1 MQAIILAGGKGTRLK
16 PYTVAFPKPL
26 VPVGDWPIL
35 EVIIRQLARCGVERV
50 TVLTGH
56 LAELIEAY
64 FGNGSRWNV
73 KMEYVRE
80 HAPLNTAGA
89 LKLVEN
95 CDEDFLV
102 MNGDILTSLDY
113 GALFNRHCSMKVIA
127 TVATRVREA
136 KIDFGVVETNPDGLL
151 IGYQEKP
158 VYTFPVSMGVYVLNR
173 RCKDWIADGESLGM
187 PNLLLRLVESGQ
199 RVFCYR
205 SDAYWLDIGRLD
217 DYEQAQ
223 REFESKKSLLLAPDG
238 S

>member
-26 VPVGDWPIL
+26 VPVGDRPVL
-35 EVIIRQLARCGVERV
+35 EVIIRQLARYGVKRV
-50 TVLTGH
+50 TVSTGH

-64 FGNGSRWNV
+64 FGDGSRWNV

-80 HAPLNTAGA
+80 DAPLNTAGA
-89 LKLVEN
+89 LKLVEH

-113 GALFNRHCSMKVIA
+113 GTLFQLHRSMKAMA

-136 KIDFGVVETNPDGLL
+136 TIDFGVVEIDSEGLL
-151 IGYQEKP
+151 TGYREKP

-173 RCKDWIADGESLGM
+173 RCKDWIAQGESLGM
-187 PNLLLRLVESGQ
+187 PDLLLRLVGSGQ

-223 REFESKKSLLLAPDG
+223 REFESKKSLLLGSDG
-238 S
+238 T